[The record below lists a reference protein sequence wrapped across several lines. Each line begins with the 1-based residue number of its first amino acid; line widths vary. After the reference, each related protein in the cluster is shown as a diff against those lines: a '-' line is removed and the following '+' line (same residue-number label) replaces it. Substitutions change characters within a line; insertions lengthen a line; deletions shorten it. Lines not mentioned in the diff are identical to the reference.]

1 MENKDGIIKVEYLS
15 REALERAFALA
26 CRQLH
31 KVVNAT
37 SEQVS
42 LRAIK
47 QEVLN
52 QAVQQMTENRR
63 SPYEQKAKAVTKEQC
78 EAALGSISDAIE
90 EYCLVVNRNVYGK
103 LEAAQDVIHQLIE
116 EHEKL
121 EKAHKKLLSLKDL
134 NAWRDETSQL
144 LQDAGF
150 EDASKYLDA
159 AWEL

>member
-1 MENKDGIIKVEYLS
+1 M
-15 REALERAFALA
+15 R
-26 CRQLH
+26 
-31 KVVNAT
+31 
-37 SEQVS
+37 
-42 LRAIK
+42 
-47 QEVLN
+47 
-52 QAVQQMTENRR
+52 
-63 SPYEQKAKAVTKEQC
+63 PVTKEQC

-90 EYCLVVNRNVYGK
+90 EYCLVVNKDVYSK

-121 EKAHKKLLSLKDL
+121 KKLVLLWGKDI
-134 NAWRDETSQL
+134 NTWRDETSQL

>member
-1 MENKDGIIKVEYLS
+1 MK
-15 REALERAFALA
+15 
-26 CRQLH
+26 
-31 KVVNAT
+31 T
-37 SEQVS
+37 
-42 LRAIK
+42 
-47 QEVLN
+47 
-52 QAVQQMTENRR
+52 
-63 SPYEQKAKAVTKEQC
+63 VTKEQC

-90 EYCLVVNRNVYGK
+90 EYCLVVNKDVYSK

-121 EKAHKKLLSLKDL
+121 KKLVLLWGKDI
-134 NAWRDETSQL
+134 NTWRDETSQL

>member
-1 MENKDGIIKVEYLS
+1 M
-15 REALERAFALA
+15 
-26 CRQLH
+26 
-31 KVVNAT
+31 
-37 SEQVS
+37 
-42 LRAIK
+42 
-47 QEVLN
+47 
-52 QAVQQMTENRR
+52 
-63 SPYEQKAKAVTKEQC
+63 KAVTKEQC

-90 EYCLVVNRNVYGK
+90 EYCLVVNKDVYSK

-121 EKAHKKLLSLKDL
+121 KKLVLLWGKDI

>member
-1 MENKDGIIKVEYLS
+1 MAYRRLIKSASKEECDM
-15 REALERAFALA
+15 R
-26 CRQLH
+26 
-31 KVVNAT
+31 
-37 SEQVS
+37 
-42 LRAIK
+42 
-47 QEVLN
+47 
-52 QAVQQMTENRR
+52 
-63 SPYEQKAKAVTKEQC
+63 PVTKEQC

-90 EYCLVVNRNVYGK
+90 EYCLVVNKDVYSK

-121 EKAHKKLLSLKDL
+121 KKLVLLWGKDI
-134 NAWRDETSQL
+134 NTWRDETSQL

>member
-1 MENKDGIIKVEYLS
+1 M
-15 REALERAFALA
+15 
-26 CRQLH
+26 
-31 KVVNAT
+31 
-37 SEQVS
+37 
-42 LRAIK
+42 
-47 QEVLN
+47 
-52 QAVQQMTENRR
+52 
-63 SPYEQKAKAVTKEQC
+63 KAVTKEQC

-90 EYCLVVNRNVYGK
+90 EYCLVVNKDVYSK

-121 EKAHKKLLSLKDL
+121 QKAHRKLLSLWGKDI
-134 NAWRDETSQL
+134 NTWRDETSQL

>member
-1 MENKDGIIKVEYLS
+1 M
-15 REALERAFALA
+15 R
-26 CRQLH
+26 
-31 KVVNAT
+31 
-37 SEQVS
+37 
-42 LRAIK
+42 
-47 QEVLN
+47 
-52 QAVQQMTENRR
+52 
-63 SPYEQKAKAVTKEQC
+63 PVTKEQC

-90 EYCLVVNRNVYGK
+90 EYCLVVNKDVYSK

-121 EKAHKKLLSLKDL
+121 KKLVLLWGKDIST
-134 NAWRDETSQL
+134 WRDETSQL